1 MSLKR
6 KLLTIGVSL
15 QIGILL
21 CAGLVVTLYF
31 NRVLLTAQTGCAG
44 LAKSDLDHII
54 ETAYAAC
61 SSRQHDILAS
71 LDSARAILSH
81 DGALTW
87 AGSPVSWEARNQVD
101 DRGSKLTLPAVSV
114 SGKPIVSEREPGR
127 RVPIVDEV
135 RDIAG
140 TNCTLFQRMDAQGDM
155 LRIATTV
162 VGKDGKRAI
171 GTYIP
176 TVQANGIE
184 NPVLAA
190 VLNGTRYV
198 GRAWVVDSW
207 HIAAY
212 DPIIGTDR
220 KVAGMLYVGVPES
233 VHAEK
238 IRETLARLKVGRRG
252 YAFAVHSA
260 GETKGQFVFA
270 TRASDIA
277 GSGFIKEAIGEA
289 RGLSADQI
297 AEQQYR
303 VRDETGKEVHMITR
317 LKYFAP
323 WDWVIGVTLPEEE
336 YLETANRIEGIAKRA
351 RWWSG
356 MVALM
361 GGLLSLVIWWHFA
374 GSISSRLTALVSRLR
389 SDSELLAL
397 SADQIAST
405 AESQAK
411 GAVQQA
417 GSLESTASSTEE
429 VNSAAQKNLDHSKAV
444 LGAIADSEA
453 QSSAATQLLRG
464 MESSMAGINTAS
476 DKIAAIVRVIQ
487 EIAFQTNILA
497 LNASVEAA
505 RAGESGLGFAVVANE
520 VRNLAERCRVAAQDT
535 SDLTA
540 DCVARSREGKKGL
553 ETLGTA
559 VRALAASAVVV
570 KGLGRETQISSEEQA
585 IGIARIADAMKQI
598 DGVVQQSAAGAEES
612 AAVAAELKIRATD
625 IRSQT
630 LELSRMVT
638 ADGSIPEERISGA
651 VSGSGGVFFAWD
663 DSLSVR
669 VRAIDRQHQ
678 KLIGLINELHDA
690 MRVGN
695 SKGKLQGIL
704 QELIK
709 YTKSHFL
716 AEEKLMEVHGYPDLA
731 RHKEQHKILTQHVM
745 ELEQKIRSGRAIVS
759 MDVMKFLKDWLGN
772 HILGHDQLYV
782 PYLKES

>member
-260 GETKGQFVFA
+260 RETMGQFVFA
-270 TRASDIA
+270 TRSSENKLALRLSGGVHRERIAAPADFEPRQGFANLLCVHALRHANVEHSGDLAVSPDDRIIGGDVPGIHNPCAPDVSRPIQNRSEHRIFYAVRLNGGDIRANRSFSVLSNHRSGNAQHVALRVHPLEQSAVRPGDIA
-277 GSGFIKEAIGEA
+277 NLVDYRNATA
-289 RGLSADQI
+289 RFP
-297 AEQQYR
+297 
-303 VRDETGKEVHMITR
+303 
-317 LKYFAP
+317 FAY
-323 WDWVIGVTLPEEE
+323 D
-336 YLETANRIEGIAKRA
+336 
-351 RWWSG
+351 
-356 MVALM
+356 
-361 GGLLSLVIWWHFA
+361 
-374 GSISSRLTALVSRLR
+374 RLTA
-389 SDSELLAL
+389 
-397 SADQIAST
+397 
-405 AESQAK
+405 
-411 GAVQQA
+411 
-417 GSLESTASSTEE
+417 
-429 VNSAAQKNLDHSKAV
+429 H
-444 LGAIADSEA
+444 
-453 QSSAATQLLRG
+453 
-464 MESSMAGINTAS
+464 
-476 DKIAAIVRVIQ
+476 
-487 EIAFQTNILA
+487 
-497 LNASVEAA
+497 
-505 RAGESGLGFAVVANE
+505 
-520 VRNLAERCRVAAQDT
+520 
-535 SDLTA
+535 
-540 DCVARSREGKKGL
+540 
-553 ETLGTA
+553 
-559 VRALAASAVVV
+559 
-570 KGLGRETQISSEEQA
+570 
-585 IGIARIADAMKQI
+585 
-598 DGVVQQSAAGAEES
+598 
-612 AAVAAELKIRATD
+612 
-625 IRSQT
+625 
-630 LELSRMVT
+630 
-638 ADGSIPEERISGA
+638 
-651 VSGSGGVFFAWD
+651 
-663 DSLSVR
+663 
-669 VRAIDRQHQ
+669 
-678 KLIGLINELHDA
+678 
-690 MRVGN
+690 
-695 SKGKLQGIL
+695 
-704 QELIK
+704 
-709 YTKSHFL
+709 
-716 AEEKLMEVHGYPDLA
+716 
-731 RHKEQHKILTQHVM
+731 
-745 ELEQKIRSGRAIVS
+745 
-759 MDVMKFLKDWLGN
+759 
-772 HILGHDQLYV
+772 
-782 PYLKES
+782 